1 MKSLALGTSLVKRQL
16 FWLIVISSFTRGLL
30 AWILDLGSNE
40 AYYWTYGSF
49 PELSHIDHPPM
60 IGWLIQLF
68 TVNMALE
75 GEFFLRLASVII
87 GSLNTWI
94 VFIIGRRIRN
104 ERTGLYAALL
114 YTASFYCS
122 VIAGTFIS
130 PDTPQTLFML
140 LSIYFLH
147 EGLIV
152 KYETCEE
159 TRTLC
164 RIALMLA
171 GIFIGLAM
179 LSKYSSFFIW
189 VGAFVYIIS
198 SNRKIL
204 GDIYL
209 YLSVLLSLVFLLPV
223 FLWNV
228 ENDFISFAFQSAK
241 LPLFNSTPDV
251 VTFIKSTVLIIIYNN
266 PLNIFIM
273 TYAVLIF
280 RKKKFLTASQF
291 RLLISLSLPILIF
304 FITVS
309 FFAEGKTN
317 WSAPGFIP
325 LMFIAAAY
333 LDSNLKDEE
342 SDTTTIPSPISNA
355 LSLLLLS
362 MMIIFFHY
370 FTGFLNL
377 DIKEKRD
384 KEIGSKDITLEYF
397 GWRTLS
403 KDFEQIRADDIKR
416 GKMPEKSFILSSNW
430 AQASHMNFYI
440 AEPADVTVKT
450 IGRLE
455 DTRKFAWITSEL
467 GTFRYGESAYFIESS
482 RDIPKAVEYG
492 KKYFT
497 QYEKVRSIYI
507 KKFGKPV
514 LRFDVYR
521 LKNLKNIP
529 ERELCSFTKY

>member
-228 ENDFISFAFQSAK
+228 ENDFISFAFQSAR

-304 FITVS
+304 
-309 FFAEGKTN
+309 
-317 WSAPGFIP
+317 
-325 LMFIAAAY
+325 L
-333 LDSNLKDEE
+333 
-342 SDTTTIPSPISNA
+342 
-355 LSLLLLS
+355 
-362 MMIIFFHY
+362 
-370 FTGFLNL
+370 
-377 DIKEKRD
+377 
-384 KEIGSKDITLEYF
+384 
-397 GWRTLS
+397 
-403 KDFEQIRADDIKR
+403 
-416 GKMPEKSFILSSNW
+416 
-430 AQASHMNFYI
+430 
-440 AEPADVTVKT
+440 
-450 IGRLE
+450 
-455 DTRKFAWITSEL
+455 
-467 GTFRYGESAYFIESS
+467 
-482 RDIPKAVEYG
+482 
-492 KKYFT
+492 
-497 QYEKVRSIYI
+497 
-507 KKFGKPV
+507 
-514 LRFDVYR
+514 
-521 LKNLKNIP
+521 
-529 ERELCSFTKY
+529 

>member
-1 MKSLALGTSLVKRQL
+1 
-16 FWLIVISSFTRGLL
+16 
-30 AWILDLGSNE
+30 
-40 AYYWTYGSF
+40 
-49 PELSHIDHPPM
+49 
-60 IGWLIQLF
+60 
-68 TVNMALE
+68 
-75 GEFFLRLASVII
+75 
-87 GSLNTWI
+87 
-94 VFIIGRRIRN
+94 
-104 ERTGLYAALL
+104 
-114 YTASFYCS
+114 
-122 VIAGTFIS
+122 
-130 PDTPQTLFML
+130 
-140 LSIYFLH
+140 
-147 EGLIV
+147 
-152 KYETCEE
+152 
-159 TRTLC
+159 
-164 RIALMLA
+164 
-171 GIFIGLAM
+171 
-179 LSKYSSFFIW
+179 
-189 VGAFVYIIS
+189 
-198 SNRKIL
+198 
-204 GDIYL
+204 
-209 YLSVLLSLVFLLPV
+209 
-223 FLWNV
+223 
-228 ENDFISFAFQSAK
+228 
-241 LPLFNSTPDV
+241 
-251 VTFIKSTVLIIIYNN
+251 
-266 PLNIFIM
+266 
-273 TYAVLIF
+273 
-280 RKKKFLTASQF
+280 
-291 RLLISLSLPILIF
+291 
-304 FITVS
+304 
-309 FFAEGKTN
+309 
-317 WSAPGFIP
+317 
-325 LMFIAAAY
+325 MFIAAAY